1 MAFVCRIQGVRGLF
15 EGVVLAGLL
24 MKKLYQ
30 PDDSKNDEAKGN
42 HERDPYRN
50 GW

>member
-1 MAFVCRIQGVRGLF
+1 MPFVGRIQGVRGLF

-24 MKKLYQ
+24 MEKLYKA
-30 PDDSKNDEAKGN
+30 DDSKNDEAKGN
-42 HERDPYRN
+42 HKRDPYRN